1 MGQQINV
8 KSKSEGEN
16 EDTPEN
22 FTLYAGKS
30 PRKKKFVTNLD
41 DYPKFIKLVKSPVPG
56 RRHGALIHEP
66 LPPHLI
72 PQQMSMSYPSS
83 GSFHVLQPQQI
94 PRFSNQQSPRVAY
107 VDWVPQHRIPNY
119 NSHPNNEIRNNLYK
133 SYSYDGYAQN
143 LAHIP
148 LVRRNSQYF
157 ISSSPQGYLVNDKN
171 FYSRNTHDERVLVG
185 NRGVSNSSQNLGP
198 SQANSI
204 PASQHSTASS
214 NRSTQSGSE
223 FYYPKEM
230 DVETVERFRDAN
242 GTLIRL
248 VKPIGSSTRIFNKA
262 NAPQMFMI
270 VDQPNDYVTHTHSS
284 PGRFVSDEREEDR
297 ISNRSNNSE
306 ENIIRRSN
314 NSEENNI
321 RRSNNS
327 EENSIRRSTNS
338 EERGS
343 NREENSIRRSR
354 NSEENS
360 IRRRTNS
367 EERSRNR
374 EENSIRRSRNS
385 EENSIRR
392 SNNSE
397 VNSIGNNSNSEERSS
412 NIEENRSSSR
422 RSNNTEEFRRSRR
435 SNRSEEREDIPEAD
449 EGHQEEKEN
458 HEEVVKEEEEEVKI
472 EEETGEELEKEEKS
486 PKVTKES
493 KIKKGEKSESLKL
506 KKEMSKTDFKREK
519 RASYKDKIAMA
530 QEVDVS

>member
-22 FTLYAGKS
+22 FTLYAEKS

-94 PRFSNQQSPRVAY
+94 NRFSNQQSPRVAY

-119 NSHPNNEIRNNLYK
+119 NSHPNNDLRNNLYK
-133 SYSYDGYAQN
+133 SYSYDGYSQN

-157 ISSSPQGYLVNDKN
+157 IASSPQGYLVNDKN
-171 FYSRNTHDERVLVG
+171 FYSRNTHDDRVLVG

-198 SQANSI
+198 SQVNSI

-270 VDQPNDYVTHTHSS
+270 VDQPNDYVTHAYSS

-306 ENIIRRSN
+306 ENS
-314 NSEENNI
+314 I

-338 EERGS
+338 EERS
-343 NREENSIRRSR
+343 S
-354 NSEENS
+354 
-360 IRRRTNS
+360 
-367 EERSRNR
+367 NR

-397 VNSIGNNSNSEERSS
+397 VNSIRKRSNIEERSS
-412 NIEENRSSSR
+412 NNEENRSSSR
-422 RSNNTEEFRRSRR
+422 RSNNGEEFRRSRR
-435 SNRSEEREDIPEAD
+435 SNHSQEREDIPEAD
-449 EGHQEEKEN
+449 EGHQEEKEE
-458 HEEVVKEEEEEVKI
+458 HEVVKEEEEEVKI

-486 PKVTKES
+486 PKVERES
-493 KIKKGEKSESLKL
+493 IKKKGDKSESLKL